1 MKKILGDT
9 GKLTLG
15 EALPATGGGYALL
28 RGGGGATLSR
38 RPRVGAT
45 GSSGS
50 YRTDPGRTPRPV
62 PGFEER

>member
-1 MKKILGDT
+1 MKKILGDA

-50 YRTDPGRTPRPV
+50 VRGDTGRTTRRPR
-62 PGFEER
+62 GIEEQ